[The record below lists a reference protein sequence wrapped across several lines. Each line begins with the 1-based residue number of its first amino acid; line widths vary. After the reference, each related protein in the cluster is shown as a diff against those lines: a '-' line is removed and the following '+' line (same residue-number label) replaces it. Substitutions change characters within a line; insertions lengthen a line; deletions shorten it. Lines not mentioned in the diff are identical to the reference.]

1 MSLGVAQVTLNF
13 SERKLQLHFMQSKS
27 NGSKEEVYS
36 ENWTSILRQ
45 WNEREGHDS
54 QWTFP
59 S

>member
-1 MSLGVAQVTLNF
+1 
-13 SERKLQLHFMQSKS
+13 MQSKS
-27 NGSKEEVYS
+27 NGSKEDVYS